1 MVSLRLCESARYLV
15 TDKQSSSET
24 ASPDIRDKS
33 NWGGIL
39 FFVTLLVVLAFFW
52 WLLIHSGGVSGHH
65 G

>member
-1 MVSLRLCESARYLV
+1 V